1 MPPQLLNQYG
11 QPMQSSGP
19 SVVDA
24 ALGAELMRRARSTGD
39 AIKQTA
45 KGASRRM
52 ALSPQAVGALR
63 GFARFGVPISAG
75 LVGILDAVNELE
87 DTRPGETRGKNTAD
101 ALGRGAGST
110 LGAILGGIGGGI
122 VGGPFG
128 AAGGSVLGSYLL
140 GNAGRG
146 VGGALFNLIS
156 DPESRAAYQEEK
168 RADRRL
174 AQVRRVADM
183 QLALDRRRMDDAAA
197 RDLEANYQNAV
208 NQMMLNN
215 QILEAQ
221 EQAQVM
227 AMLGR

>member
-1 MPPQLLNQYG
+1 M
-11 QPMQSSGP
+11 
-19 SVVDA
+19 
-24 ALGAELMRRARSTGD
+24 
-39 AIKQTA
+39 
-45 KGASRRM
+45 
-52 ALSPQAVGALR
+52 
-63 GFARFGVPISAG
+63 
-75 LVGILDAVNELE
+75 
-87 DTRPGETRGKNTAD
+87 
-101 ALGRGAGST
+101 
-110 LGAILGGIGGGI
+110 
-122 VGGPFG
+122 
-128 AAGGSVLGSYLL
+128 LGSYLL

-174 AQVRRVADM
+174 AQARRVADM
-183 QLALDRRRMDDAAA
+183 QLALERRRMDDAAA